1 MAVHSEAS
9 VHPGFPVQERFK
21 CMEAFLQIYR
31 SENRRN
37 NIINGGGKKKRDPC
51 RKEAERGWQTVR
63 KRGVNSGRVNSQG
76 VFAGV
81 RLRSCDD
88 F

>member
-1 MAVHSEAS
+1 M
-9 VHPGFPVQERFK
+9 
-21 CMEAFLQIYR
+21 QIYR

-37 NIINGGGKKKRDPC
+37 NIINGGEKKERFVS
-51 RKEAERGWQTVR
+51 ERGGEGLADGQQW

-76 VFAGV
+76 VFASV
-81 RLRSCDD
+81 RLRSCDE

>member
-1 MAVHSEAS
+1 
-9 VHPGFPVQERFK
+9 
-21 CMEAFLQIYR
+21 MEAFLQIYR

-37 NIINGGGKKKRDPC
+37 NIINEGEKKKERLVSES
-51 RKEAERGWQTVR
+51 RGERLAEGQRW

-76 VFAGV
+76 VFASL
-81 RLRSCDD
+81 RLRTCDD